1 MALEESMLQA
11 IHSLFPKHV
20 TRLGSPFRPH
30 LFQVLIL
37 GGDPI
42 EVCADH
48 ANQALALARLWGYA
62 TRGAAAKI
70 N

>member
-1 MALEESMLQA
+1 MALEERMLQA
-11 IHSLFPKHV
+11 IHSPCTEHV
-20 TRLGSPFRPH
+20 TRLGSPFRSH

-48 ANQALALARLWGYA
+48 ADQALALARLWGYA
-62 TRGAAAKI
+62 TRSTAIKI
-70 N
+70 H